1 MWFRRRRRLSP
12 ATVNGSTNR
21 AAMPENEETVPDHEA
36 ALLVGAALVNHFVSW
51 TEWCHRRVDS
61 IQPLDG
67 DRGRRKQSI
76 DCTPPNDP
84 RLLISPMHR
93 GASTIQPHH
102 GQMVLPI
109 ALVKKA
115 SLRHFDAR
123 DSSGCPLPILNSD
136 EIADFELNMLEFM
149 LSVDNVTL
157 LPGWRP
163 HLRDLLGSGEHSRSS
178 KKMVKLLEHGMWGRA
193 RIWREG
199 DTPGDFTKDML
210 RNFASHFLMLA
221 TVDSQ
226 RAGIR
231 QVLKYSYHWDL
242 GKPTGLERLQA
253 PLLAV
258 GALRR
263 IPIPADQP
271 AAARSY
277 HLEFHTQDEF
287 ECAALVLPAANGDP
301 TVSDGNID
309 VSNKPMAHA
318 HATYA
323 DEPTEDPY
331 VMVRLPA
338 RGLWLATTLATVF
351 TTLIFGGIAYLPY
364 AKHVWTNA
372 PEAAAA
378 LLIAAPAVFF
388 GLIATGREHRLA
400 RHALGFL
407 RALLFTCTASLFV
420 LATSIVGQLD
430 PNVFTV
436 LLQVLFWWNILLA
449 AVLLGGRF
457 GFWLYVNRQIKK
469 LRVRTHA

>member
-1 MWFRRRRRLSP
+1 
-12 ATVNGSTNR
+12 
-21 AAMPENEETVPDHEA
+21 
-36 ALLVGAALVNHFVSW
+36 
-51 TEWCHRRVDS
+51 
-61 IQPLDG
+61 
-67 DRGRRKQSI
+67 
-76 DCTPPNDP
+76 
-84 RLLISPMHR
+84 
-93 GASTIQPHH
+93 
-102 GQMVLPI
+102 MVLPI

-123 DSSGCPLPILNSD
+123 DSSGCPLPVLNSD
-136 EIADFELNMLEFM
+136 EIAEFELDMLQFM

-157 LPGWRP
+157 LSGWRAQ
-163 HLRDLLGSGEHSRSS
+163 LRDLIGSGEHNRSS
-178 KKMVKLLEHGMWGRA
+178 EKVTRLLDYGTWGAA
-193 RIWREG
+193 RIWRKE
-199 DTPGDFTKDML
+199 DTPNDFTKDML
-210 RNFASHFLMLA
+210 RNFASHFLMLV

-242 GKPTGLERLQA
+242 GRPTGLERLQA

-301 TVSDGNID
+301 TVSDGNVD

-318 HATYA
+318 HATYS
-323 DEPTEDPY
+323 DEPAEDPY

-338 RGLWLATTLATVF
+338 RGLWLAATLATVF
-351 TTLIFGGIAYLPY
+351 TALIFGGISYLNY
-364 AKHVWTNA
+364 AKDVWTNA

-388 GLIATGREHRLA
+388 GLIAAGREHRLA

-407 RALLFTCTASLFV
+407 RALLFTCTASLFL
-420 LATSIVGQLD
+420 LATSIVGKLD
-430 PNVFTV
+430 PNVFIVV
-436 LLQVLFWWNILLA
+436 LLVLFWWHFLLA
-449 AVLLGGRF
+449 IALLGGRF
-457 GFWLYVNRQIKK
+457 CFWIYVKRQIKT
-469 LRVRTHA
+469 LNVSTPA